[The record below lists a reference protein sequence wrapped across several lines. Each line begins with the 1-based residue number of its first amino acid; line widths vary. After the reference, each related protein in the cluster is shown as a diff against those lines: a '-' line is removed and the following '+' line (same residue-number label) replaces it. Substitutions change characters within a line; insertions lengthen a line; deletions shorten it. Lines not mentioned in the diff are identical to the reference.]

1 MSEAQFS
8 FLFRIRVF
16 LRRQTSL
23 STRFSEEGEVERE
36 REREKIYTHGRRGEQ
51 GGRTRQLFFKVKML
65 I

>member
-1 MSEAQFS
+1 MSEAEFS
-8 FLFRIRVF
+8 FFFRIRGF

-23 STRFSEEGEVERE
+23 STRFAEEGEVERE
-36 REREKIYTHGRRGEQ
+36 RERIYTHGSRGEQ